1 VVIKRG
7 MAPAVGVVPLMWDN
21 RAVKRSERQN
31 ARAAKRAMWTAE
43 IALVRAFLREE
54 LGPRLAAWRERLS
67 ELADRLDE
75 HNRARLDEAMRNLR
89 AQRAARRVLD
99 ELAVWLRC
107 VYLRYPD
114 GAQALPECWSWHPD
128 VVEELLWLMHAWL
141 AAYQGEKASVALVG
155 DWHDRYRPNV
165 AARIRAAVRV
175 CSLEVHLEPERG
187 AVIPPPSIGSVPAVA
202 HWWTCVREQRPPVP
216 TQADLDAAEVRLRT
230 RR

>member
-1 VVIKRG
+1 VDQLESTV
-7 MAPAVGVVPLMWDN
+7 AQAVDDIATGGRRPDPVRPVSWIAHATDL
-21 RAVKRSERQN
+21 AETTRQ
-31 ARAAKRAMWTAE
+31 
-43 IALVRAFLREE
+43 
-54 LGPRLAAWRERLS
+54 LA
-67 ELADRLDE
+67 ELAE
-75 HNRARLDEAMRNLR
+75 WV
-89 AQRAARRVLD
+89 AA
-99 ELAVWLRC
+99 
-107 VYLRYPD
+107 VYLRYPV
-114 GAQALPECWSWHPD
+114 AARELPDCWLWHPD
-128 VVEELLWLMHAWL
+128 VVEELAWL
-141 AAYQGEKASVALVG
+141 HQAWQAAYSPDTGTIAAAG